1 MDDNKISILTDDE
14 NRCMQYLIAALNLFN
29 KICQDDPQDPTD
41 SYNFGHY
48 VDAART
54 SIIVRG
60 ARRLDP
66 EHLMPKVQQNSMNA
80 ITLADMQ
87 TAAIA
92 QDSEKRHMSAEEQG
106 DLFV

>member
-1 MDDNKISILTDDE
+1 MDEYKILILTDDE

-48 VDAART
+48 VDAAK
-54 SIIVRG
+54 SAIIVRG

-66 EHLMPKVQQNSMNA
+66 EHLMPKIQQNTMNA
-80 ITLADMQ
+80 MSLADMQ

-92 QDSEKRHMSAEEQG
+92 QDVEKRHMGADEDG
-106 DLFV
+106 

>member
-1 MDDNKISILTDDE
+1 MDEYKISILTDDE

-48 VDAART
+48 VDAAK
-54 SIIVRG
+54 SAIIVRG

-66 EHLMPKVQQNSMNA
+66 EHLMPKIQQNTMNA
-80 ITLADMQ
+80 MSLADMQ

-92 QDSEKRHMSAEEQG
+92 QDVEKRHMSADEDG
-106 DLFV
+106 